1 MHVSVVRFEGKA
13 AGWKKSGE
21 TKYTTI
27 VVLPSHIKP
36 HERSGRVLLGRFYF
50 IKRASAESP
59 DSCEM
64 SPAPDRITP
73 VQGMAD
79 ESYSLLPGQ
88 DYQSSRFA

>member
-1 MHVSVVRFEGKA
+1 MYQLFVLRVKPLDE
-13 AGWKKSGE
+13 KKSRRDEVYYNRRSPFVSNPMKDQSECYYEGFIFKKE
-21 TKYTTI
+21 HYT
-27 VVLPSHIKP
+27 
-36 HERSGRVLLGRFYF
+36 
-50 IKRASAESP
+50 ESP

-79 ESYSLLPGQ
+79 ESYSLLPEQ